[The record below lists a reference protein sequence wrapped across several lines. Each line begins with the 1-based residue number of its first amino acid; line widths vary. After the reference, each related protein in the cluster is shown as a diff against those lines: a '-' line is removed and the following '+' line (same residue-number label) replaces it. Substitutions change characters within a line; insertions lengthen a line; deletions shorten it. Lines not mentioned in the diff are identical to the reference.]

1 LEHPRL
7 GLVNGI
13 LDCYTFR
20 TQKTSDFIYNLG
32 NMPAALDDLDAR
44 LIGLLAANPRMGVME
59 LARQLGVARGTAQS
73 RLDKLLARGVIKGF
87 GPEIDPRAL
96 GYSVLAFTTIEI
108 AQGRLHDVVAHLKDI
123 AEVLEAE
130 ATTGPSDLHCRV
142 VARTNEHLQDVIN
155 RMLEVK
161 GITRTTTVI
170 ALTEQIPSRILPLV
184 EAAARGSPVSSP

>member
-1 LEHPRL
+1 MHSQLL
-7 GLVNGI
+7 YI
-13 LDCYTFR
+13 LYRITAN
-20 TQKTSDFIYNLG
+20 IGYNLG
-32 NMPAALDDLDAR
+32 NMSPPLDDLDAR
-44 LIGLLAANPRMGVME
+44 LIALLAASPRIGVME

-73 RLDKLLARGVIKGF
+73 RLDKLQARGVISGL

-96 GYSVLAFTTIEI
+96 GYAVLAFTTIEI
-108 AQGRLHDVVAHLKDI
+108 AQGRLNDVVAHLRDI
-123 AEVLEAE
+123 AEVLEAV

-170 ALTEQIPSRILPLV
+170 ALTEQIPARILPLV
-184 EAAARGSPVSSP
+184 QAATQPG